1 MRVRLAALSFSAA
14 LSFACIAPSFDNC
27 QAQSLP
33 NVADSQTGVMI
44 VSLSPPVY
52 PPIARTA
59 YIYGDVNLLLHVKED
74 GKVDSAAVVSG
85 PPLLR
90 AAAQESA
97 QKSKF
102 KYVGCGE
109 AGGSYSVTY
118 TFQLVETGACASTR
132 LPTLTANLK
141 CNTLPTSFNRE
152 TT

>member
-1 MRVRLAALSFSAA
+1 
-14 LSFACIAPSFDNC
+14 
-27 QAQSLP
+27 
-33 NVADSQTGVMI
+33 MI

-118 TFQLVETGACASTR
+118 TFQLVETGACASNAPPDADCQLKVQHAPNVIQSRNHLTIVAEAICTCDPAIVVVKKVRSRKR
-132 LPTLTANLK
+132 LYLWRCGTK
-141 CNTLPTSFNRE
+141 F
-152 TT
+152 